1 MALPSLFVFVHSSS
15 LGDFSCW
22 LPSLI
27 VASAPKEQSLP
38 AAGKT
43 SVHYHSIAICH
54 GYEEAKVKLHFYTA
68 RPRGVANGQKER
80 RRYYSIISPVLAA
93 AAAKPTSHLG
103 EGEVVDAVHTLGG
116 LHHHHRRRRRL
127 VGRVH
132 LYLCE
137 EQAIIIRHG

>member
-80 RRYYSIISPVLAA
+80 RRYYSIISPGPGSSSGQAE
-93 AAAKPTSHLG
+93 PSG
-103 EGEVVDAVHTLGG
+103 
-116 LHHHHRRRRRL
+116 RRRSSGCGSRPRWSSSPPPPCRPCSPIPL
-127 VGRVH
+127 
-132 LYLCE
+132 
-137 EQAIIIRHG
+137 

>member
-54 GYEEAKVKLHFYTA
+54 GYEEAKVKLHFYTT

-80 RRYYSIISPVLAA
+80 RRYYSIIS
-93 AAAKPTSHLG
+93 LG
-103 EGEVVDAVHTLGG
+103 PGSSSGQADEPSG
-116 LHHHHRRRRRL
+116 RRRSSGCGSYPRWSSSPPPSPPPPCRPCSPIPL
-127 VGRVH
+127 
-132 LYLCE
+132 
-137 EQAIIIRHG
+137 

>member
-80 RRYYSIISPVLAA
+80 RYYSIISPVLAA
-93 AAAKPTSHLG
+93 KPSHLG
-103 EGEVVDAVHTLGG
+103 EGEVVDAV
-116 LHHHHRRRRRL
+116 
-127 VGRVH
+127 
-132 LYLCE
+132 LYPRWSSSPPPPCRPCSPIPL
-137 EQAIIIRHG
+137 

>member
-80 RRYYSIISPVLAA
+80 RRNYSIISPVLAA
-93 AAAKPTSHLG
+93 KPSHLG
-103 EGEVVDAVHTLGG
+103 EGEVVDAV
-116 LHHHHRRRRRL
+116 
-127 VGRVH
+127 
-132 LYLCE
+132 LYPRWSSSPPPPPCRPCSPIPL
-137 EQAIIIRHG
+137 

>member
-1 MALPSLFVFVHSSS
+1 MLA
-15 LGDFSCW
+15 G
-22 LPSLI
+22 LI

-103 EGEVVDAVHTLGG
+103 EGEVVDAVLDLGG
-116 LHHHHRRRRRL
+116 LHHHRL

-137 EQAIIIRHG
+137 ERRSSLDMDKEL